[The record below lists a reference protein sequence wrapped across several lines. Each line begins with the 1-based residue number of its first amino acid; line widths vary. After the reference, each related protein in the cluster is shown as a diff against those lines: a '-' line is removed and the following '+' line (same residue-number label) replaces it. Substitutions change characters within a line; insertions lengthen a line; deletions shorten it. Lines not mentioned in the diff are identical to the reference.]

1 MEEALVSV
9 VNSIVARLV
18 VGDRV
23 RVGALLR
30 VQKKSSE
37 SAIALF
43 VLFLF
48 CILTL
53 FGIYFYFYSITLFKP
68 TYLLSILRALS

>member
-23 RVGALLR
+23 RVRALIG

-37 SAIALF
+37 SVVALF
-43 VLFLF
+43 VPFLF
-48 CILTL
+48 CALTL
-53 FGIYFYFYSITLFKP
+53 FEIYFYFYLVTLFKL
-68 TYLLSILRALS
+68 TYLLSILRALF